1 MACDH
6 DATDMWV
13 PFGIKSHRRGCSLEG
28 LISVKLTREAQAGGD
43 TQHDDGNEVVEI
55 TIHWCQEFE
64 GPEADIIER
73 LVVNAESL
81 V

>member
-1 MACDH
+1 M
-6 DATDMWV
+6 
-13 PFGIKSHRRGCSLEG
+13 PFGIKSHWRGCSLEG

-43 TQHDDGNEVVEI
+43 TMETRWLRSPHIGVK
-55 TIHWCQEFE
+55 
-64 GPEADIIER
+64 GPEADIVER